1 MDEFDHGV
9 DMLVQWLR
17 HARKGT
23 TGVVATGVRHTR
35 VQAFRFRQISFVWFI
50 AITAGLGVVFAATMP
65 SQAQTVPDDAQPPAD
80 HLLWQLPGDREA
92 YRTAPF
98 AEGELLVGFHGEEG
112 MRSATEVL
120 ATLAASAVERL
131 DLRGL
136 DGATGDAGVQGYL
149 LAVPP
154 GQEWAVVEQ
163 LLQEPSV
170 AFVTPNWLVFAATPP
185 RVESEEAAADAAIAK
200 PEQPFLINDPKY
212 EEAQWYLQRINA
224 SRAWSLAYAEDGF
237 AAALETVQVAIVDS
251 GIDVNHPEFR
261 GRLLSGYNYLSPGSQ
276 PVDDYG
282 HGTHVAGLIGAVANN
297 ASGIAGV
304 APKVKVDVRK
314 VLNSSG
320 QGTISNVSKAIRDAT
335 DNGAAIINLSLE
347 VCTSDPVMKSSIQ
360 YAHSK
365 GVLIIAA
372 AGNNRCPKANPG
384 DVAAPVSYPAAYDE
398 VIAVAAT
405 GYNDKRTS
413 YSNIG
418 AALDLAAPGGESSLS
433 MLSTWPGGVKCRD
446 NTTVLPQSDYC
457 TAEGTSMAAAVVSGA
472 AALIKSVQPGYT
484 AERIRDLL
492 RETAVPLSESATLIG
507 SGRLDIHAAL
517 RTALNGKLQLATTT
531 FVNRVAFGAAP
542 YKVVLRLD
550 NPSLQPLTWRAT
562 LLNSQEWVRINGTTS
577 TVLTDTVVYGD
588 PAYLPLTVTPTQLI
602 TGSYAATVRVDQVNA
617 DNSTVSTFVEINLL
631 IGTNQTNHF
640 YFPLVVQGQSVPVT
654 TPSFQWEMPTS
665 AADRTVYGMTDNSNI
680 GFTLPFTFT
689 LRNKAY
695 TSARILSEGFISFP
709 DVAISE
715 SLPNH
720 CLPNLAQPA
729 QAIYGWWANLN
740 PGQAGARVSTFQPAA
755 DRVVIEFENVPAA
768 GTSPA
773 YQVSFQIVLYR
784 NGDVRLNYL
793 DVPVDQTPMPAVT
806 IGIEG
811 RDGLFYNQVACS
823 DGTTQVG
830 YLPSSRQ
837 TLYFN
842 AKEDIY

>member
-1 MDEFDHGV
+1 
-9 DMLVQWLR
+9 MLVQWLR
-17 HARKGT
+17 HAY
-23 TGVVATGVRHTR
+23 TGIAGVMATGVRHAR
-35 VQAFRFRQISFVWFI
+35 LRAFRFRQVSFVWII
-50 AITAGLGVVFAATMP
+50 AVTAGLSVVFAATLP
-65 SQAQTVPDDAQPPAD
+65 SQAQTVPDNFQPPVD

-92 YRTAPF
+92 YRTVPF
-98 AEGELLVGFHGEEG
+98 AAGELLVGFHGEEG
-112 MRSATEVL
+112 TRSAAGVL
-120 ATLAASAVERL
+120 ATFSATAVERI

-154 GQEWAVVEQ
+154 GQEWTVMEQ

-185 RVESEEAAADAAIAK
+185 TVESEEAAADAAIAK

-261 GRLLSGYNYLSPGSQ
+261 GRLLPGYNYLAPGSQ

-304 APKVKVDVRK
+304 APKVRIDARK
-314 VLNSSG
+314 VLNSQGS
-320 QGTISNVSKAIRDAT
+320 GTISNVSKAIRDAA
-335 DNGAAIINLSLE
+335 DSGAAIINLSLE
-347 VCTSDPVMKSSIQ
+347 ASASNPTMEAAVQ
-360 YAHSK
+360 YAYSK
-365 GVLIIAA
+365 GALLIAA
-372 AGNNRCPKANPG
+372 AGNFYP
-384 DVAAPVSYPAAYDE
+384 APVSWPAAYEE

-405 GYNDKRTS
+405 NYNDKHAS
-413 YSNIG
+413 YSNAG
-418 AALDLAAPGGESSLS
+418 AQVELAAPGGERSLS

-446 NTTVLPQSDYC
+446 NAAVLPQSDYC
-457 TAEGTSMAAAVVSGA
+457 TSEGTSMAAAVVSGA
-472 AALIKSVQPGYT
+472 AALVKSVQPGYT
-484 AERIRDLL
+484 AEQIRQLL
-492 RETAVPLSESATLIG
+492 RETAVPPSESATLVG
-507 SGRLDIHAAL
+507 SGRLDLHTAL

-542 YKVVLRLD
+542 YQVVLRLD

-562 LLNSQEWVRINGTTS
+562 LLNSQEWVQINGATG
-577 TVLTDTVVYGD
+577 TVLTDTVVYGA
-588 PAYLPLTVTPTQLI
+588 PAYLSLTVTPTQLI

-617 DNSTVSTFVEINLL
+617 NDSAVSTFVDINLL
-631 IGTNQTNHF
+631 IGTNQTNYF

-654 TPSFQWEMPTS
+654 TPSFQWEMPLQVE
-665 AADRTVYGMTDNSNI
+665 DRSVHGMTDNSSI

-695 TSARILSEGFISFP
+695 TSARIFSEGFISFP
-709 DVAISE
+709 DVEISG
-715 SLPNH
+715 SLANR
-720 CLPNLAQPA
+720 CLPNLTQPA

-740 PGQAGARVSTFQPAA
+740 PTRVSTFQPAT
-755 DRVVIEFENVPAA
+755 DRVVIEFENVPVA
-768 GTSPA
+768 GTTPA

-793 DVPVDQTPMPAVT
+793 EAPVAQTAMPAVT

>member
-1 MDEFDHGV
+1 
-9 DMLVQWLR
+9 MLVQWLR
-17 HARKGT
+17 HARKVT
-23 TGVVATGVRHTR
+23 TGVVATGVRRTR
-35 VQAFRFRQISFVWFI
+35 LQAFRFRQISFVWFI
-50 AITAGLGVVFAATMP
+50 AITAGLSVVFAATLP
-65 SQAQTVPDDAQPPAD
+65 SQAQTVPDDPQPPAD
-80 HLLWQLPGDREA
+80 HLIWQLPGDREA

-120 ATLAASAVERL
+120 ATLAAAAVERL

-136 DGATGDAGVQGYL
+136 DGATGDVGIQGYL

-154 GQEWAVVEQ
+154 GQEWAVMEQ

-185 RVESEEAAADAAIAK
+185 RVESEEAAADTAIAK

-224 SRAWSLAYAEDGF
+224 SRAWSLAYAADGF

-261 GRLLSGYNYLSPGSQ
+261 GRRLPGYNYLSPGAE

-484 AERIRDLL
+484 AEQIRDLL
-492 RETAVPLSESATLIG
+492 RETAVLSESETLVG
-507 SGRLDIHAAL
+507 SGRLDIHTSL
-517 RTALNGKLQLATTT
+517 RTALDGKLQLATTT

-542 YKVVLRLD
+542 YNVVLRLD
-550 NPSLQPLTWRAT
+550 NSSLQPLTWRAT
-562 LLNSQEWVRINGTTS
+562 LLNSQEWVHINGTTG

-588 PAYLPLTVTPTQLI
+588 PAYLSLTVTPTQLI

-631 IGTNQTNHF
+631 VGTNQSNYF

-654 TPSFQWEMPTS
+654 TPSFQWEMPLQVE
-665 AADRTVYGMTDNSNI
+665 DRTSY
-680 GFTLPFTFT
+680 TLPDSGQPISLPEGFTFT
-689 LRNKAY
+689 LRSKTY
-695 TSARILSEGFISFP
+695 TALLISSDGFVSFP
-709 DVAISE
+709 DTSISE
-715 SLPNH
+715 SLPNR
-720 CLPNLAQPA
+720 CMPNLTQPA
-729 QAIYGWWANLN
+729 QAIYGWWADLN
-740 PGQAGARVSTFQPAA
+740 PNKSGARVSTFQPAS
-755 DRVVIEFENVPAA
+755 DRFVIEFENVPAA
-768 GTSPA
+768 GTTPA

-793 DVPVDQTPMPAVT
+793 DVPVAQTAMPAVT

-842 AKEDIY
+842 AREDIY